1 MSDSIRGVF
10 FGVTVFDGCTLAV
23 SRGVAIQSKVPTEAR
38 VNISRPFSVLRSV
51 RHVSVFVICFSIRV
65 HQFESRPKEN
75 NKNKKKLG
83 SPYGDGRF
91 LFFQFSSPDRQC
103 SKRHHLLSVPFS
115 IRVRHFQF
123 VIFRNE
129 KRSTDKD
136 VAVGSD
142 VVFVVVVVVG
152 FAANVPVGQ
161 VGRDGQHAD
170 DPEQF
175 GARALPDPLRAR
187 LRLGRLQLLFDAADA
202 RHVAVALHLQTGA
215 RLPRRRRLP
224 LLHRGACPPQFLFD
238 SVLEVFLDRVFLF
251 LVIHCWI
258 IGPVCLIGFYFRIGR
273 VSKVTSG
280 LMSL

>member
-1 MSDSIRGVF
+1 MDALWPSPEASRSNPKCRLKPVSIFLVLFLSCAPCAMCQCLLSVFRYASISSSLVQKKTIKTKKNSDPRTVTVVF
-10 FGVTVFDGCTLAV
+10 F
-23 SRGVAIQSKVPTEAR
+23 
-38 VNISRPFSVLRSV
+38 
-51 RHVSVFVICFSIRV
+51 
-65 HQFESRPKEN
+65 
-75 NKNKKKLG
+75 
-83 SPYGDGRF
+83 
-91 LFFQFSSPDRQC
+91 FFQFSSPDRQC